1 MSRVLANLMSY
12 QDIVS
17 GTFTITFP
25 IKAKTLSIYN
35 ESTTKQLSIRFNDS
49 EDYLV
54 LEPTEIIE
62 FPELSVRELI
72 LNGNLVNY
80 KVVALG

>member
-1 MSRVLANLMSY
+1 MSRVLSNLMPY
-12 QDIVS
+12 EDTVS
-17 GTFTITFP
+17 GTTTIIFP

-35 ESTTKQLSIRFNDS
+35 KSSNKQLSIKFNDS
-49 EDYLV
+49 EDYFV

-62 FPELSVRELI
+62 FPVLSVRNLI
-72 LNGNLVNY
+72 LNGNIVEY

>member
-1 MSRVLANLMSY
+1 MSRVLSNLMSY